1 MDVKQEDTKIIAEN
15 ICKSVEALKLPN
27 KIRDKEQDVTVS
39 VGVYNQKPSRAD
51 NATDFVK
58 KADKALYVAKENGKN
73 QVKFFSI

>member
-39 VGVYNQKPSRAD
+39 VGVYNQKPSRTD